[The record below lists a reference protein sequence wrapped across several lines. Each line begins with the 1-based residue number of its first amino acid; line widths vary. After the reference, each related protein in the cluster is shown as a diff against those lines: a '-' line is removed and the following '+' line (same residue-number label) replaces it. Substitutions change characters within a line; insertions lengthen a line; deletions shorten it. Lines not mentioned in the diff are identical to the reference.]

1 MISAED
7 VFTAL
12 NELDFDKYEE
22 ELRDFLRNYNA
33 EKEDLAQQKRSKAVA
48 IKTAQPIEIAIEED
62 EECKDDGE
70 DEEMGGLKRIKT
82 D

>member
-33 EKEDLAQQKRSKAVA
+33 EKED
-48 IKTAQPIEIAIEED
+48 
-62 EECKDDGE
+62 
-70 DEEMGGLKRIKT
+70 
-82 D
+82 

>member
-33 EKEDLAQQKRSKAVA
+33 EKEDQAQQKRNQALAV
-48 IKTAQPIEIAIEED
+48 KTVQPIEIAIEDE

-70 DEEMGGLKRIKT
+70 EDGMGGLKRIKT